1 MEYYIGIYMPTIL
14 LGAGSVYVRHSNTL
28 QKGKGNVIAYELFI
42 GYVVDSIV
50 QIMRTVEQSI
60 VSM

>member
-1 MEYYIGIYMPTIL
+1 MPTIL